1 MERTKLKLA
10 VIILLAA
17 LNLCLL
23 GVVVSQNRQTQRYE
37 ELGRE
42 QALLYLENRG
52 IAVQEETV
60 PWESSLRETSKPSQ
74 DQLLDQKSSPP
85 AGVTWEVQSMRQPE
99 TLLVDFAVGL
109 EEIGTSCSEI
119 RSITEGYTCA
129 SDETR
134 AVFTP
139 VWQIE
144 TDSGTYRLDCAAGTL
159 TLAGTA

>member
-52 IAVQEETV
+52 IAVQEE
-60 PWESSLRETSKPSQ
+60 PLSS
-74 DQLLDQKSSPP
+74 
-85 AGVTWEVQSMRQPE
+85 RQP
-99 TLLVDFAVGL
+99 
-109 EEIGTSCSEI
+109 
-119 RSITEGYTCA
+119 A
-129 SDETR
+129 SYPRR
-134 AVFTP
+134 AR
-139 VWQIE
+139 QQ
-144 TDSGTYRLDCAAGTL
+144 
-159 TLAGTA
+159 

>member
-10 VIILLAA
+10 VIILLAV

-52 IAVQEETV
+52 ISVQEETV
-60 PWESSLRETSKPSQ
+60 PWESRLQETNKPSQ
-74 DQLLDQKSSPP
+74 DQLLDQEVSPQ
-85 AGVTWEVQSMRQPE
+85 AGVTWEVQSMRQAE

-109 EEIGTSCSEI
+109 EDLGASCSEI

-144 TDSGTYRLDCAAGTL
+144 TDSGTYCLDCAAGAL